1 VESPGRFVPRSL
13 VALDLQTMDE
23 TGTEI
28 RRLRDCISG
37 LMSLLALPSL
47 WDGRDPLSIVRTLLD
62 MLARMLALDLAYA
75 RLDNGETAPM
85 PELARSEYLPDIA
98 RRASEV
104 GAAIAPWLLAQHSG
118 VPYVVPNP
126 FEQGDLRVTHLWLGA
141 KKEVGVLLAAS
152 RRTGFPSATETLL
165 LRVAANQAV
174 VELQR
179 AQLAITRQRAE
190 TAERLNDEV
199 KAHNAYLRQETEQHW
214 GEIVG
219 HSKSLAQALTLV
231 ERVAPTNACV
241 LVQGETGTGK
251 ELIARAIHRL
261 SHRRQHPFVR
271 LNCAA
276 IPTGLIEAE
285 LFGHEKG
292 AFTGAVGK
300 RIGRF
305 ELADKGTIFLD
316 EVGEIP
322 LELQAKLLR
331 VLQEHEFER
340 LGSTHTQKTD
350 VRLIAAS
357 NRDLARMVVE
367 RTFRDDLYYRLK
379 VFPIETPALRHRV
392 DDIPVLARHFLQ
404 VHARA
409 NNRSVTTIAP
419 ESLAALSRYSWP
431 GNVRELSNFIERCVI
446 LTQGVTLE
454 VPVGELKPGLH
465 AGDASDQSLEHME
478 RQHILRALEE
488 CKGVIAGP
496 AGAAA
501 RLGMK
506 RTSLQYRMQK
516 LGIAR
521 S

>member
-1 VESPGRFVPRSL
+1 
-13 VALDLQTMDE
+13 MDE
-23 TGTEI
+23 TAVEI

-37 LMSLLALPSL
+37 LMSLFALPSL
-47 WDGRDPLSIVRTLLD
+47 WDSRDPMAVLRTVLEI
-62 MLARMLALDLAYA
+62 LARMLDLDLAYA
-75 RLDNGETAPM
+75 RLDEGAVLPAL
-85 PELARSEYLPDIA
+85 ELARSEHLPDIA
-98 RRASEV
+98 RRADEV
-104 GAAIAPWLLAQHSG
+104 GAVIEPWLLAQHPG
-118 VPYVVPNP
+118 VPYAVPNP
-126 FEQGDLRVTHLWLGA
+126 FQQGELRVTHLWLGVR
-141 KKEVGVLLAAS
+141 KEFGLVLAAS
-152 RRTGFPSATETLL
+152 RRPEFPSSTETLL
-165 LRVAANQAV
+165 LRVAVNQAV

-179 AQLAITRQRAE
+179 AQLATTRQRAE
-190 TAERLNDEV
+190 AAERLNDEI
-199 KAHNAYLRQETEQHW
+199 KAHNAYLRQETEEPW

-219 HSKSLAQALTLV
+219 RSKSLAQALTLV
-231 ERVAPTNACV
+231 ARVAPTNACV

-251 ELIARAIHRL
+251 ELIAHAIHRL
-261 SHRRQHPFVR
+261 SRRRQYPFVR

-292 AFTGAVGK
+292 AFTGAVSK

-357 NRDLARMVVE
+357 NRDLAQMVAA

-379 VFPIETPALRHRV
+379 VFPIETPPLRHRV
-392 DDIPVLARHFLQ
+392 DDIPVLAKHFLQ

-409 NNRSVTTIAP
+409 NNRSITTIAP

-446 LTQGVTLE
+446 LTQGATLE
-454 VPVGELKPGLH
+454 VPVGELKPRPD
-465 AGDASDQSLEHME
+465 AEDASDESLERME

-488 CKGVIAGP
+488 CNGVIAGP

-521 S
+521 R

>member
-1 VESPGRFVPRSL
+1 
-13 VALDLQTMDE
+13 MDE
-23 TGTEI
+23 SVNEI
-28 RRLRDCISG
+28 RRLRECISG
-37 LMSLLALPSL
+37 LMSLLALPAL
-47 WDGRDPLSIVRTLLD
+47 WDSRDPMSILRTVLD
-62 MLARMLALDLAYA
+62 LLARMLDLDLAYA
-75 RLDNGETAPM
+75 RLDDAAVVPAL
-85 PELARSEYLPDIA
+85 ELARSEHLPDIA
-98 RRASEV
+98 RRADEV
-104 GAAIAPWLLAQHSG
+104 GAVVEPWLLEQHPG
-118 VPYVVPNP
+118 LPYVVPNP
-126 FEQGDLRVTHLWLGA
+126 FQHGDLRVTHLWLGVR
-141 KKEVGVLLAAS
+141 KEVGVVLAAS
-152 RRTGFPSATETLL
+152 RRPGFPSVTETLL
-165 LRVAANQAV
+165 LRVAVNQAV

-179 AQLAITRQRAE
+179 TQLAATRQRAE
-190 TAERLNDEV
+190 AAERLNDEMQ
-199 KAHNAYLRQETEQHW
+199 AHNAYLRQETEQPW

-219 HSKSLAQALTLV
+219 RSKALAQALTLV

-261 SHRRQHPFVR
+261 SHRRHHPFVR

-357 NRDLARMVVE
+357 NRDLARMVAD

-379 VFPIETPALRHRV
+379 VFPIETPPLRHRV
-392 DDIPVLARHFLQ
+392 DDIPVLARHFLK

-409 NNRSVTTIAP
+409 NNRATTTIAP

-446 LTQGVTLE
+446 LTQGATLE
-454 VPVGELKPGLH
+454 VPVGELKPRPN
-465 AGDASDQSLEHME
+465 AQDASDESLERME

-488 CKGVIAGP
+488 CNWVIAGP

-506 RTSLQYRMQK
+506 RTSLQYRMHK

-521 S
+521 H

>member
-1 VESPGRFVPRSL
+1 MPRSL
-13 VALDLQTMDE
+13 VALGSQTMDE
-23 TGTEI
+23 TAIEI
-28 RRLRDCISG
+28 RRLQDCISG

-47 WDGRDPLSIVRTLLD
+47 WDSRDPMSILRTLLE
-62 MLARMLALDLAYA
+62 MLARMLDLDLAYA
-75 RLDNGETAPM
+75 RLDGEATPM
-85 PELARSEYLPDIA
+85 LELARSEHLPDIA
-98 RRASEV
+98 RRADEV
-104 GAAIAPWLLAQHSG
+104 GAVIEPWLLAQHPG
-118 VPYVVPNP
+118 MPYVVPNP
-126 FEQGDLRVTHLWLGA
+126 FQQGDLRVTHLWLGV
-141 KKEVGVLLAAS
+141 KKEVGVMLAAS
-152 RRTGFPSATETLL
+152 RRPGFPSATETLL

-179 AQLAITRQRAE
+179 AQLAATRQRAE
-190 TAERLNDEV
+190 AAERLNDEI
-199 KAHNAYLRQETEQHW
+199 KAHNAYLRQETEQPW

-219 HSKSLAQALTLV
+219 RSKSLAEALTLV

-251 ELIARAIHRL
+251 ELIAHAIHRL
-261 SHRRQHPFVR
+261 SRRRQYPFVR

-340 LGSTHTQKTD
+340 LGSAHTQKTD

-357 NRDLARMVVE
+357 NRDLAQMVAA

-379 VFPIETPALRHRV
+379 VFPIETPPLRHRV
-392 DDIPVLARHFLQ
+392 DDIPVLAQHFLQ

-409 NNRSVTTIAP
+409 NNRSITTIAP

-446 LTQGVTLE
+446 LTQGATLE
-454 VPVGELKPGLH
+454 VPVGELKPRPN
-465 AGDASDQSLEHME
+465 AEDASDESLERME

-488 CKGVIAGP
+488 CNWVIAGP

-501 RLGMK
+501 KLGMK
-506 RTSLQYRMQK
+506 RTSLQSKMQK
-516 LGIAR
+516 LGITR
-521 S
+521 N

>member
-1 VESPGRFVPRSL
+1 
-13 VALDLQTMDE
+13 MNE
-23 TGTEI
+23 TAVEI
-28 RRLRDCISG
+28 RRLRDCLSG

-47 WDGRDPLSIVRTLLD
+47 WDSRDPTEVLRTVLE
-62 MLARMLALDLAYA
+62 MLARMLDLDLAYA
-75 RLDNGETAPM
+75 RLDEGALVPAL
-85 PELARSEYLPDIA
+85 ELARSEHLPDIA
-98 RRASEV
+98 RRADEV
-104 GAAIAPWLLAQHSG
+104 GAVIEPWLLAQHPG
-118 VPYVVPNP
+118 VPYAVPNP
-126 FEQGDLRVTHLWLGA
+126 FQQGELRVTHLWLGVR
-141 KKEVGVLLAAS
+141 KEVGVVLAAS
-152 RRTGFPSATETLL
+152 RRPGFPSSTETLL
-165 LRVAANQAV
+165 LRVAVNQAL

-179 AQLAITRQRAE
+179 AQLAAVRQRAE
-190 TAERLNDEV
+190 TAEQLNDEIT
-199 KAHNAYLRQETEQHW
+199 AHNAYLRQETEQHW

-219 HSKSLAQALTLV
+219 RSKVLREALTLV

-292 AFTGAVGK
+292 AFTGAIGK

-340 LGSTHTQKTD
+340 LGSTHTQKSD

-357 NRDLARMVVE
+357 NRDLAQMVAD

-379 VFPIETPALRHRV
+379 VFPIEIPPLRRRV
-392 DDIPVLARHFLQ
+392 DDIPMLAQHFLQ
-404 VHARA
+404 AHALA
-409 NNRSVTTIAP
+409 NNRPITTMAP
-419 ESLAALSRYSWP
+419 EGLAALVRYSWP

-446 LTQGVTLE
+446 LTQGATLE
-454 VPVGELKPGLH
+454 VPVGELKPRP
-465 AGDASDQSLEHME
+465 SDQDATGESLEHME
-478 RQHILRALEE
+478 RLHILRVLDE
-488 CKGVIAGP
+488 CNGVISGP

-501 RLGMK
+501 KLGMK

-516 LGIAR
+516 LGIGR